1 MVKIQSQ
8 IFEDQ
13 PMKPL
18 DRAVYW
24 VEYVIRN
31 GGAKHLVSDSI
42 ELNDVQ
48 YFVLDISLILL
59 VLTGLIIW
67 LCYFIKT
74 NMISKKL
81 NTE

>member
-42 ELNDVQ
+42 ELNDAQ

-67 LCYFIKT
+67 LCYLIKT
-74 NMISKKL
+74 NVISKKL